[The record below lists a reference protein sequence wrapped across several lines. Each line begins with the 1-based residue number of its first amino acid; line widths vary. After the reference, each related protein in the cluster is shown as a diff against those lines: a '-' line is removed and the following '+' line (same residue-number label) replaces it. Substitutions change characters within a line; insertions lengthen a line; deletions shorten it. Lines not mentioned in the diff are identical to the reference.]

1 MAEQKTAAP
10 ASQTGGG
17 RSVNYPFITLE
28 EAIKRVKGLWE
39 HVGKNLV
46 PIPTAAPFWGY
57 AEKSSGLRSTVSALK
72 QYGLIQD
79 VGDGD
84 GRQIRLTDRALD
96 IVIEPSDSPKRT
108 NAIRQAAL
116 APKIYADILARF
128 PEGIPTADS
137 AISSYLL
144 REKDFNRKTVD
155 SFIAD
160 FRANFQLAKIT
171 SSSNM
176 PSNKDGEASSGT
188 QARVKAGDLVQ
199 WESGGVIQFPQP
211 RQVLRISEDGK
222 FVFIEGSDTGLPIE
236 EVSVVETLAVVTPP
250 AAQQR
255 MAVQQGFKQDVY
267 TLGSEGQVILQWPEK
282 MSQESYDEFVDWI
295 ELQLRKIARLSGV
308 TPKQKSG

>member
-1 MAEQKTAAP
+1 MTEQKAVAP
-10 ASQTGGG
+10 APKTGGG

-28 EAIKRVKGLWE
+28 EAIKRATTLWN
-39 HVGKNLV
+39 HAGKNLV
-46 PIPTAAPFWGY
+46 AIHATGSFWGY

-72 QYGLIQD
+72 QYGLVQD

-84 GRQIRLTDRALD
+84 DRQIRLTDRALD
-96 IVIEPSDSPKRT
+96 ILIEPPDSPKRT

-116 APKIYADILARF
+116 APKIYAEVLARF
-128 PEGIPTADS
+128 SEGIPASDS
-137 AISSYLL
+137 VISSYLL

-155 SFIAD
+155 SFIAN

-171 SSSNM
+171 SSANM
-176 PSNKDGEASSGT
+176 PSKKDEEANGGSK
-188 QARVKAGDLVQ
+188 VKVGDFVQ
-199 WESGGVIQFPQP
+199 CELGGVLQFLQP
-211 RQVLRISEDGK
+211 REVSRISEDGK
-222 FVFIEGSDTGLPIE
+222 FVFVHGSDTGLPIE
-236 EVSVVETLAVVTPP
+236 GISVVEAPILTPP
-250 AAQQR
+250 SSQQR
-255 MAVQQGFKQDVY
+255 SSVQQGFKQDVY

>member
-1 MAEQKTAAP
+1 MERPMTEQKTAAP
-10 ASQTGGG
+10 APQTGGG

-28 EAIKRVKGLWE
+28 EGIKRAKSLWD

-79 VGDGD
+79 VGDSD

-96 IVIEPSDSPKRT
+96 ILIESADSPKRT

-116 APKIYADILARF
+116 TPKIYADILARF

-137 AISSYLL
+137 AIKSYLL
-144 REKDFNRKTVD
+144 REKNFNRKAVD

-171 SSSNM
+171 SSANM
-176 PSNKDGEASSGT
+176 PYKKDEEASELDHPESMNQEAQKVDSLARENIAWFAQSVFGPGVEVASFPVAKDCMIRLRATGPLTKSG
-188 QARVKAGDLVQ
+188 
-199 WESGGVIQFPQP
+199 
-211 RQVLRISEDGK
+211 
-222 FVFIEGSDTGLPIE
+222 
-236 EVSVVETLAVVTPP
+236 VENLI
-250 AAQQR
+250 
-255 MAVQQGFKQDVY
+255 KQ
-267 TLGSEGQVILQWPEK
+267 
-282 MSQESYDEFVDWI
+282 
-295 ELQLRKIARLSGV
+295 LQLGLDIDLYPDTAAGIASPSV
-308 TPKQKSG
+308 TKDKESPRVGKEKGE